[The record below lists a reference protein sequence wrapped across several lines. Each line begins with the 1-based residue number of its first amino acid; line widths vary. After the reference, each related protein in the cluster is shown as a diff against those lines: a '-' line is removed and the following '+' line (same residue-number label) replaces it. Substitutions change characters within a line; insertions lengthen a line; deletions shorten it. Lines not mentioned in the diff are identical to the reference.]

1 MCGIVGY
8 LGKNDCVEN
17 IKEGLLSVEYRGYD
31 SAGISYIHD
40 GAIQIQKRVGSVAN
54 LFDSITCPTDT
65 HCGIG
70 HTRWATHGEVCEKN
84 AHPHISFDNRFSLV
98 HNGIIENYAVIK
110 DGILK
115 DIPFRTNVDTES
127 IVNLVAYFRIV
138 NPKLSV
144 LEALCETLKNLQ
156 GSYAVAMLALDT
168 PDTIYFARK
177 ESPLLIGK
185 GDGETFIS
193 SDVLGLG
200 KSCSEYVVVPNGVYG
215 YINKDEVKAF
225 EESGSEVCLEFK
237 SMISHSERAQK
248 GDNAHFMQKEINEIP
263 TVIEN
268 TVKIYLNEDN
278 PISKVDKSFWQD
290 IEKIEFIACG
300 TSYHASMVGA
310 MFTEDNAHK
319 VARTHLASEFVYNP
333 PLLNKNT
340 LCVFVSQSGE
350 TADTLHAVRVA
361 KERGAKSLGITNV
374 MTSNLASECDVCLP
388 ICAGVEVAVA
398 STKAYNAQVT
408 VMMILADFLRDGDY
422 KDIAEKILSQAAS
435 IDLDGMWASAKKFV
449 KRVANSRSIYFVGR
463 HMDYITCLESCL
475 KLKEISYI
483 PCEAYAAGELKHGT
497 IALVEDGTTMLAI
510 VTEPKLISKTL
521 NIVEQA
527 KARGAKLIYFT
538 SLNLKDFAV
547 SEKDVMAAPK
557 VDVELSPLFSIIPMQ
572 MLSYMVSVY
581 KGYNPDRPRNL
592 AKSVTVE

>member
-1 MCGIVGY
+1 
-8 LGKNDCVEN
+8 
-17 IKEGLLSVEYRGYD
+17 
-31 SAGISYIHD
+31 
-40 GAIQIQKRVGSVAN
+40 
-54 LFDSITCPTDT
+54 
-65 HCGIG
+65 
-70 HTRWATHGEVCEKN
+70 
-84 AHPHISFDNRFSLV
+84 
-98 HNGIIENYAVIK
+98 
-110 DGILK
+110 
-115 DIPFRTNVDTES
+115 
-127 IVNLVAYFRIV
+127 
-138 NPKLSV
+138 
-144 LEALCETLKNLQ
+144 
-156 GSYAVAMLALDT
+156 
-168 PDTIYFARK
+168 
-177 ESPLLIGK
+177 
-185 GDGETFIS
+185 
-193 SDVLGLG
+193 
-200 KSCSEYVVVPNGVYG
+200 
-215 YINKDEVKAF
+215 
-225 EESGSEVCLEFK
+225 
-237 SMISHSERAQK
+237 
-248 GDNAHFMQKEINEIP
+248 
-263 TVIEN
+263 
-268 TVKIYLNEDN
+268 
-278 PISKVDKSFWQD
+278 
-290 IEKIEFIACG
+290 
-300 TSYHASMVGA
+300 

-361 KERGAKSLGITNV
+361 KERGAKTLGITNV

-422 KDIAEKILSQAAS
+422 QDIAKKILNQAAS
-435 IDLDGMWASAKKFV
+435 VNLDEMWASARKFV

-547 SEKDVMAAPK
+547 SEKDIMAAPK